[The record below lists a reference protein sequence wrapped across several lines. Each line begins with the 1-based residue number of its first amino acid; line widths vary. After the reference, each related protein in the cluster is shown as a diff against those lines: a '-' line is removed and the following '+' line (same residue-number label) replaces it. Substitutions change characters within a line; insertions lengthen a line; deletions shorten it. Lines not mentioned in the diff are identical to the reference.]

1 MTAVKLYGTFDAA
14 KDIDDIVRVSK
25 EKNIQANKLSYNEF
39 EQQINEHL
47 PDRDLGFIEMRLAYN
62 ELKKEYKNGGKTGE
76 QITCT
81 NCGWSWNTNDSDP
94 ADATICH
101 KCGFD
106 TKQKIM
112 KRKATGNCYQAA
124 GDVVVM
130 SVFKQ
135 AQENYQ
141 GEPFL
146 VHAEVSGQ
154 GPLEGVRFGHAWI
167 EDDLFVYDYS
177 NNKEVVLPKE
187 LYYRLGEVD
196 VKNPTKYR
204 RYDFGQARAKML
216 ETGNYGC
223 WDIET
228 QFKDGGHV
236 YNDKEL
242 LEKWEAG
249 EKIGFSAT
257 AHLKSKGLIPRSD
270 GKKKKSMEDGGEA
283 LELEKTEIIEPV
295 EAAEDVQEQSKTVQ
309 PQYGSYIGWPLL
321 LRMLEFAKEDAK
333 TDMDLHKVIENLQNL
348 PQDRMLNM
356 DDYDAVISGILEPNE
371 DHIKENFYG
380 IEKNLLNAQRNLY
393 LKLSEDINATDGMS
407 KEDWAKAQTMNW
419 AKNLSRM
426 KKEEE
431 SEVLVDLKTG
441 QVLGE
446 RKNFMIRREMKKGGV
461 VMAEDLKS
469 YNRDKVL
476 REGYEVGTSAYLAKK
491 TGEDWTYVG
500 EIVGYKELG
509 RFKDLYIV
517 TNKGITVPSTQ
528 LLETKMLEKYG
539 FKMAEGGIAP
549 TSLDAVD
556 IEKLDA
562 FEKFMFDDLSK
573 RMSKKEALQVIINNV
588 EGDFSQL
595 SEELEKYAD
604 YQRLEE
610 SYSMQ
615 ISDEVESLKTMNDY
629 PITLWAENEAND
641 MSAGWEFTDVMQAV
655 DAAKNLG
662 IISDNNNYEIRDTNT
677 GRLLLSRDQI
687 LDAVLGHSN
696 PTEFAYGGDID
707 DEPEVMELEAEA
719 YISDQKNEAKSIL
732 YSRRMSKLQKIMYI
746 SDQMDIATNNLRQA
760 KDGHEENIWEE
771 ILDIWRNTFAQVER
785 NYCERVKAEYKE
797 GGVTSDCGCGKYF
810 ADGGLAYG
818 NSHAKGGM
826 PMTVK
831 STGQEI
837 EIEGGEGVVNKKSM
851 QMTKKITLNGEKMT
865 PCEAVSEI
873 NEMGG
878 GVKFKCDDVKE
889 ILDKD
894 GNF

>member
-1 MTAVKLYGTFDAA
+1 MPKRPGRKSAAQTPAPKSEQIKGSKKNPKGSAASAKSAQKIALSRKIINTLQKKAKDFNEKYPSKKVSVSTLKAVFRRGAGAFSKSFRPTITGGKPNSRSAWAFARVNKFLDKKAGKAVKKAYVQDDDLLAFGGEISEVFKYSMKRVDTFLDKLSENLTPSKYTDDDDLLYNDGGRPNGGKVQELISDGIVDIKMFDTTNEHSKMYGFDAQNPLFVQSIVVSKEHRGKGIGSKVFEYIVDYAKENKHDLIFGHITQKAEPSIDLIKSILNKSGFNTIEANNDFYKIIDLKYSDGGTTLLAPNGKPSNLTPEQYKLVRTPEFKAWFGDWENDPANASKVVDENGEPLVVYHGTPRGSFNIFIEKGLVGSLLGKGFYFTNDLDKAKSYSERGIGNDPDPHVFEVFLNIRNIYSFKNKLSRDLILKNKTQDSDLSFNDVLIDDEYDEEGFELNKKEILLKKYYSTEDEWDSAEFLSYFIDKSYVLNSLGYDGIVLGNEIVCFSSNQIKLSDGSNTTFDGNNPDIRYAEGGLTAVKLYGTFDAA

-356 DDYDAVISGILEPNE
+356 DDYDAVISGILEPN
-371 DHIKENFYG
+371 
-380 IEKNLLNAQRNLY
+380 
-393 LKLSEDINATDGMS
+393 
-407 KEDWAKAQTMNW
+407 
-419 AKNLSRM
+419 
-426 KKEEE
+426 
-431 SEVLVDLKTG
+431 
-441 QVLGE
+441 
-446 RKNFMIRREMKKGGV
+446 
-461 VMAEDLKS
+461 
-469 YNRDKVL
+469 
-476 REGYEVGTSAYLAKK
+476 
-491 TGEDWTYVG
+491 
-500 EIVGYKELG
+500 
-509 RFKDLYIV
+509 
-517 TNKGITVPSTQ
+517 
-528 LLETKMLEKYG
+528 
-539 FKMAEGGIAP
+539 
-549 TSLDAVD
+549 
-556 IEKLDA
+556 
-562 FEKFMFDDLSK
+562 
-573 RMSKKEALQVIINNV
+573 
-588 EGDFSQL
+588 
-595 SEELEKYAD
+595 
-604 YQRLEE
+604 
-610 SYSMQ
+610 
-615 ISDEVESLKTMNDY
+615 
-629 PITLWAENEAND
+629 
-641 MSAGWEFTDVMQAV
+641 
-655 DAAKNLG
+655 
-662 IISDNNNYEIRDTNT
+662 
-677 GRLLLSRDQI
+677 
-687 LDAVLGHSN
+687 
-696 PTEFAYGGDID
+696 
-707 DEPEVMELEAEA
+707 
-719 YISDQKNEAKSIL
+719 
-732 YSRRMSKLQKIMYI
+732 
-746 SDQMDIATNNLRQA
+746 
-760 KDGHEENIWEE
+760 
-771 ILDIWRNTFAQVER
+771 
-785 NYCERVKAEYKE
+785 
-797 GGVTSDCGCGKYF
+797 
-810 ADGGLAYG
+810 
-818 NSHAKGGM
+818 
-826 PMTVK
+826 
-831 STGQEI
+831 
-837 EIEGGEGVVNKKSM
+837 
-851 QMTKKITLNGEKMT
+851 
-865 PCEAVSEI
+865 
-873 NEMGG
+873 
-878 GVKFKCDDVKE
+878 
-889 ILDKD
+889 
-894 GNF
+894 